1 MHAHIL
7 PDIDDGARTLEES
20 LAMARELVAQGVR
33 TVVAAPHFMPGVYT
47 PAPEEICKGAADLQA
62 VLEDEGLP
70 LRLVPGSECY
80 LDPELSARLRRG
92 ELQTINGTGRCLL
105 VELPMGDYPVFAD
118 DVLFELLLSGV
129 TPILAH
135 PERNA
140 VLAARPEKAYDLVR
154 RGVLLQVNA
163 GSLAGLFGT
172 AARSAARLFVRHA
185 WAHFLGSDAHRP
197 GERIAAVSVAL
208 NEINSLIG
216 RAGAC
221 ALAGDR
227 PQAVLEGT
235 ECVLPDPVPPAPKP
249 RFSFRRFFGR

>member
-7 PDIDDGARTLEES
+7 PGLDDGARTLEES

-33 TVVAAPHFMPGVYT
+33 TVVAAPHFMPGVYM
-47 PAPEEICKGAADLQA
+47 PKPEEIWARVAGLQHA
-62 VLEDEGLP
+62 LNEEGLP
-70 LRLVPGSECY
+70 LRLAPGAECY
-80 LDPELSARLRRG
+80 LDPELPARLRRG
-92 ELQTINGTGRCLL
+92 ELQTINDTGRYLL

-118 DVLFELLLSGV
+118 DVLFELLLSGI

-140 VLAARPEKAYDLVR
+140 VLAEHPEKVYDLVR

-235 ECVLPDPVPPAPKP
+235 ECVLPDPDPPVFKP
-249 RFSFRRFFGR
+249 RFSFGRFFGR